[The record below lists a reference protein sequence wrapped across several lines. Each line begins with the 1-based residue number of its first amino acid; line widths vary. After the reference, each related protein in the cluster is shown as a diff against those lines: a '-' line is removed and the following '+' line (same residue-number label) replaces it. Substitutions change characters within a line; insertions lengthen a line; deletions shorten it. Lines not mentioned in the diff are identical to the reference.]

1 MKPIQKNRPEQK
13 RKYAMPRIEKIQVDK
28 EISMVMMSPP
38 VDPETSVQPLHF
50 NVNPFKME
58 NL

>member
-1 MKPIQKNRPEQK
+1 MNSIRNKKPEQK
-13 RKYAMPRIEKIQVDK
+13 RKYAKPRLEQVQVDK

-38 VDPETSVQPLHF
+38 VDPESSMQPLQF
-50 NVNPFKME
+50 TSNPFKMP